1 MGSRSVTA
9 LNATVTDHQI
19 GSRMIISTVFL
30 KNQSRLCTV
39 RSISVITINAVATQV
54 NLYISPGIRDFHA
67 VIDIFLYNHFVI
79 AFIIYYYFDIRVF
92 CLFIFVFF
100 PIRLS
105 ITLFIFKLFCNV
117 FCINKSSFSGCGAKN
132 ISLDLILGSLLKTGD
147 PVDAV
152 CGLFNLCSRY
162 HCA

>member
-1 MGSRSVTA
+1 MS
-9 LNATVTDHQI
+9 
-19 GSRMIISTVFL
+19 
-30 KNQSRLCTV
+30 
-39 RSISVITINAVATQV
+39 TQV
-54 NLYISPGIRDFHA
+54 DLHILPGIRDFHA
-67 VIDIFLYNHFVI
+67 VVDILLDNHFVI
-79 AFIIYYYFDIRVF
+79 AVIIYYYLDIRVF
-92 CLFIFVFF
+92 CLFIFALF

-117 FCINKSSFSGCGAKN
+117 FCINKSSFACCGAKD
-132 ISLDLILGSLLKTGD
+132 ISINLILGSLFKSGD

>member
-1 MGSRSVTA
+1 MFC
-9 LNATVTDHQI
+9 HC
-19 GSRMIISTVFL
+19 IILL
-30 KNQSRLCTV
+30 KYQSGLCFI
-39 RSISVITINAVATQV
+39 RSICIVSGDGMSTQV
-54 NLYISPGIRDFHA
+54 DLHILPGIRDLHA

-79 AFIIYYYFDIRVF
+79 AVIIYYYLDIRVF
-92 CLFIFVFF
+92 CLFIFALF

-117 FCINKSSFSGCGAKN
+117 FCINKSSFACCGAKN
-132 ISLDLILGSLLKTGD
+132 ISLDLILGSLLKSGD

-152 CGLFNLCSRY
+152 CGLFNRCSRY

>member
-1 MGSRSVTA
+1 MGSRSVTS
-9 LNATVTDHQI
+9 LNGSVSDHQI

-54 NLYISPGIRDFHA
+54 YLNISPGIRDFHA
-67 VIDIFLYNHFVI
+67 VVDILLDNHFVI
-79 AFIIYYYFDIRVF
+79 AIIIYYYLDIRVF
-92 CLFIFVFF
+92 CLFIFALF

-117 FCINKSSFSGCGAKN
+117 FCINKSSFACCGAKD
-132 ISLDLILGSLLKTGD
+132 ISINLILGSLFKSGD